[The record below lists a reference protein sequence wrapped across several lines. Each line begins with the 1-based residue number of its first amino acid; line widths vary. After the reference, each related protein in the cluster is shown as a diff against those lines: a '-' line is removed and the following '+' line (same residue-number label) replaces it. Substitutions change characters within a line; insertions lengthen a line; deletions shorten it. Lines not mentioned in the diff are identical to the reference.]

1 MHTHRSFLSFHN
13 LQERTPV
20 QSDQSHTRGCL
31 STVNVGSDDLY
42 DLCVP
47 VLEDSA
53 TDEEEKTE
61 KVEELVKIQG
71 CRIVHKTFL
80 QSSQPASPTAKTLR
94 SPRIASSNHKEQMP
108 YPNMESAVSLPGRFR
123 VRRRILPES
132 STPLST
138 VLIGQNYSSTDS
150 FECYTLTKLPL
161 VRVRQPIRS
170 SVTHVRGRKDRRHC
184 TVATQQITHA
194 GWALVC

>member
-1 MHTHRSFLSFHN
+1 MGAHPSLILSFHN

-71 CRIVHKTFL
+71 CRVVHKTFL

-108 YPNMESAVSLPGRFR
+108 YSDVESAVSLPGRPSTHFARKFDSSFQRPNRTKLFKHRFFR
-123 VRRRILPES
+123 VLHP
-132 STPLST
+132 
-138 VLIGQNYSSTDS
+138 D
-150 FECYTLTKLPL
+150 
-161 VRVRQPIRS
+161 
-170 SVTHVRGRKDRRHC
+170 
-184 TVATQQITHA
+184 
-194 GWALVC
+194 